1 MVTAGAAKAVF
12 FPVAAYA
19 SSPVPYFPMQ
29 SFYYDGKPAISD
41 EEFDLLK
48 DELLWSGSKVAI
60 LSSSEKRFLEASMA
74 YNAGKPI
81 MSNEEFDSLKRTLRK
96 EGSVVTA
103 QGARCSIRSRKM
115 YSDAQVDYLRMVGL
129 NLPAAVTVLLG
140 LFSIDDLTGF
150 EVTQL
155 MELPEPFGIIIV
167 WGVVLPVV
175 YVLSNAITN
184 LVFKDALVLRA
195 ECPSCGT
202 NNFSYF
208 GDILTVSGS
217 RQTNAVDCPNCKAKL
232 VFNAE
237 KREAEVAGEAPE
249 KVAA

>member
-1 MVTAGAAKAVF
+1 ML
-12 FPVAAYA
+12 
-19 SSPVPYFPMQ
+19 Q

-60 LSSSEKRFLEASMA
+60 LTSAEKKFLEASLA

-81 MSNEEFDSLKRTLRK
+81 MSNEDFDKLKTQLRK
-96 EGSVVTA
+96 ENSIVTA

-115 YSDAQVDYLRMVGL
+115 YSDAKVDYLRMVAL
-129 NLPAAVTVLLG
+129 NIPAALTVLLG

-155 MELPEPFGIIIV
+155 MELPEPFGIIVV

-184 LVFKDALVLRA
+184 LVFKDALVLKA
-195 ECPSCGT
+195 ECPNCGT
-202 NNFSYF
+202 ENLTYF

-217 RQTNAVDCPNCKAKL
+217 RRTNSVNCANCKVNL
-232 VFNAE
+232 LFDAE
-237 KREAEVAGEAPE
+237 KREVEVQAEEEPAKE